1 MNNEICEITCI
12 HEDEVSRAKSKLANF
27 DTP

>member
-1 MNNEICEITCI
+1 MKHEICEISCI
-12 HEDEVSRAKSKLANF
+12 NEDEVDRAKSKLANF